1 MTVLYLLSK
10 HTDHFC
16 SVSLVSK
23 ALWINEPLLEFKRS
37 LFSLKIALRAKMAVK
52 KQHKRLYPAALREIV
67 HLGLI
72 FHLYKAGKTS
82 NLQGRRISPSLPNK
96 LYESAEPQTEG
107 GSQSSRLYSH
117 PGTIFLPTGSVC
129 PWIGLPWIMASPC
142 NSPFLPTPPL
152 DENARLGAC
161 CD

>member
-37 LFSLKIALRAKMAVK
+37 LFSLKIALRAKVAVK

-82 NLQGRRISPSLPNK
+82 NLQGRRISRRYQISCMNRQSPRQREALNQADSTPTQVQSFSPLG
-96 LYESAEPQTEG
+96 LFVL
-107 GSQSSRLYSH
+107 GSGYPGLWH
-117 PGTIFLPTGSVC
+117 PLAIPLF
-129 PWIGLPWIMASPC
+129 SP
-142 NSPFLPTPPL
+142 PHH
-152 DENARLGAC
+152 
-161 CD
+161 